1 MKNILFDI
9 ETDGL
14 LEEATKCHSLVLLD
28 IDTGEMLSCA
38 DKDGYTPINSGLKKL
53 LNADTIIGHNI
64 QAFDVPVLE
73 KLYEVS
79 LHA

>member
-1 MKNILFDI
+1 M
-9 ETDGL
+9 
-14 LEEATKCHSLVLLD
+14 LLD

-38 DKDGYTPINSGLKKL
+38 DKDGYAPINSGLEKL

-79 LHA
+79 LNA